1 MKKYLFYLMIFILA
15 LIAGVLMAKDPGYAL
30 FAYSHWTVQMPLWV
44 AGILFIL
51 SFLIIYNLLLLIR
64 GTSALAKRF
73 SVWRRQYKQQQ
84 SHRTTKRGLLEL
96 AEGKWANAEHLLMK
110 SIDQNSAPLINYLAS
125 ARAAQEQGAYDRRDE
140 YLKKAHES
148 TPGSEVAVGLTQAQ
162 LQLSHKQ
169 LEHSLATLRH
179 LQHLEPKHVFV
190 LKMLKNLYCELKDW
204 QALRE
209 LLPELK
215 KRKAIKPEKYQVLET
230 QVYRHLIEQAQQ
242 QLNLE
247 ALNQLWQEMPK
258 YLRKSRDVVLPY
270 VDALHQLSQ
279 DELAENLLFDVI
291 RQDWDNSYVTRYG
304 LLKTSYPEK
313 QLERAEV
320 WLKQYGSSPALYL
333 CLGRLCLR
341 NQLWGKARAYLQQC
355 LDLEENADACAELA
369 KLLEYL
375 GEKEEA
381 LIFYRRGLMQLVEK
395 TEILSL

>member
-1 MKKYLFYLMIFILA
+1 MIFILA